1 MTSGP
6 AKNHNK
12 GPIGPLDP
20 DQPPPAVPIL
30 KRHHRLRA
38 KEAVEAL
45 RSMGVEITEKDVLSL
60 DWRRSDAHS
69 GTGSKG
75 IHLGRHFEPAWL
87 GPLGAF
93 RMTCE

>member
-45 RSMGVEITEKDVLSL
+45 RSMGVEITEKDFEYYHSIGEGPMHTAAPGQREYT
-60 DWRRSDAHS
+60 WDAILNWP
-69 GTGSKG
+69 GWD
-75 IHLGRHFEPAWL
+75 HLGPFV
-87 GPLGAF
+87 
-93 RMTCE
+93 

>member
-45 RSMGVEITEKDVLSL
+45 RSMGVEITEKDFEYYHSIGEGPMHTAAPGQREYT
-60 DWRRSDAHS
+60 WDAILNRP
-69 GTGSKG
+69 GCD
-75 IHLGRHFEPAWL
+75 HLGPFV
-87 GPLGAF
+87 
-93 RMTCE
+93 